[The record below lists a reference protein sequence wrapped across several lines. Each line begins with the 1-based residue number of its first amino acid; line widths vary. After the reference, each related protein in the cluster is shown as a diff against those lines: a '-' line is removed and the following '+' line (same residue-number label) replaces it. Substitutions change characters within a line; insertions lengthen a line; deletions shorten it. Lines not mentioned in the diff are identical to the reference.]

1 MYSIWGKQEMEERSE
16 KFEMKILEIDLTSRG
31 TKAWTVP
38 QKLWERHLGGSGLA
52 VMYFYER
59 GLYDV
64 DPLGPDNA
72 LFFLNGLLTGT
83 NVPCACK
90 TSVCTKSPLTGIW
103 GESTV
108 GGYWGAQLKKASWH
122 GVFLE
127 GVADR
132 PVYVV
137 IDDENVEI
145 RDAGHL
151 WGLDVYVTSEAIKKT
166 HGQDFEVACIGP
178 AGEKAV
184 LIAGIMVGGEATRAA
199 GRVGVGAVM
208 GSKKVKAIA
217 VRGTRK
223 VPVADKSKLAA
234 INKDSVPKIM
244 VGAKGLTDFG
254 TAGGVETVE
263 ANGDLSIRNWSLGSW
278 KEGASKTNGQK
289 IAETCF
295 VSHYGCHACP
305 IRCGKDVKVEF
316 GPYAGGISHGP
327 EYETCDGFGANLLN
341 DDLKVLVAANDMC
354 NRFGLDTISTSG
366 VIGWAMET
374 YEHGL
379 ITKEDTGG
387 IDLTWGN
394 GEAILE
400 LVDQI
405 GHAKGFGAF
414 LGQGVRRCAA
424 ETGGLAEEFAVE
436 TKGLE
441 FAYHDPRAFTS
452 MAVNYATANRGACHL
467 EALSYFAEMGIP
479 PLGLFGFDKETT
491 RTGWEHKA
499 EICYI
504 TQNFMETFNNLG
516 LCKFLTRGKEAAG
529 PEVIAAWVEAVTGI
543 PFTKEDLMKAGER
556 NFNLKRLFNYKLGVT
571 RKDDRLPPRLAA
583 HDKKT
588 GAAAGSI
595 PYLSRMLVE
604 YYGHRGWTQEGV
616 PTRERIAA
624 LGLDNIEG
632 QPGV

>member
-1 MYSIWGKQEMEERSE
+1 MEERNE
-16 KFEMKILEIDLTSRG
+16 KFEMKILEIDLDSRD
-31 TKAWTVP
+31 TDVWMVP
-38 QKLWERHLGGSGLA
+38 QKLWEKHLGGSGLA
-52 VMYFYER
+52 ALYFYER

-132 PVYVV
+132 PVYIV

-145 RDAGHL
+145 RDAGDL
-151 WGLDVYVTSEAIKKT
+151 WGLDVYETSEAIKKT

-178 AGEKAV
+178 AGEKGV

-217 VRGTRK
+217 VRGTTK

-234 INKDSVPKIM
+234 INKESVPKIM

-278 KEGASKTNGQK
+278 KEGAAKTNGQR

-305 IRCGKDVKVEF
+305 IRCGKDVKVDF

-366 VIGWAMET
+366 VIGWAMEA

-424 ETGGLAEEFAVE
+424 EKGGLAEEFAVE

-491 RTGWEHKA
+491 RTGWENKA

-504 TQNFMETFNNLG
+504 TQNFMETFNDLG

-616 PTRERIAA
+616 PTKERIAA
-624 LGLDNIEG
+624 LGLDDIEG

>member
-1 MYSIWGKQEMEERSE
+1 MEERSE
-16 KFEMKILEIDLTSRG
+16 KFEMKIMEIDLTSKG
-31 TKAWTVP
+31 TKTWTVP

-52 VMYFYER
+52 AMYFYER

-424 ETGGLAEEFAVE
+424 EIGGLAEEFAVE

-543 PFTKEDLMKAGER
+543 SFTKEDLMKAGER

-571 RKDDRLPPRLAA
+571 RKDDRLPPRLAV

-632 QPGV
+632 QPVV

>member
-1 MYSIWGKQEMEERSE
+1 MEERNE
-16 KFEMKILEIDLTSRG
+16 KFRMKILKINLASRK
-31 TKAWTVP
+31 TETWIVP
-38 QKLWERHLGGSGLA
+38 EELWKKHLGGSGLA
-52 VMYFYER
+52 AAYFHDNK
-59 GLYDV
+59 LYDV
-64 DPLGPDNA
+64 DPLGPENV
-72 LFFLNGLLTGT
+72 LFFINGLLTGT

-90 TSVCTKSPLTGIW
+90 TSVCAKSPLTGIW

-122 GVFLE
+122 GVIVE
-127 GVADR
+127 GMADR
-132 PVYVV
+132 PVYIV
-137 IDDENVEI
+137 IEDDKVEI
-145 RDAGHL
+145 CDAHDL
-151 WGLDVYVTSEAIKKT
+151 AGLDVYATSEKIKAN
-166 HGQDFEVACIGP
+166 HGKEMEVACIGP
-178 AGEKAV
+178 AGEKKV

-199 GRVGVGAVM
+199 GRIGIGAVM
-208 GSKKVKAIA
+208 GSKNLKAIA
-217 VRGTRK
+217 VKGSGK
-223 VPVADKSKLAA
+223 VPVFDRKRLADLNKECLPKL
-234 INKDSVPKIM
+234 M

-254 TAGGVETVE
+254 TAGGVESVE
-263 ANGDLSIRNWSLGSW
+263 ANGDLSIRNWSMGSW
-278 KEGASKTNGQK
+278 KEGASKTSGQR

-305 IRCGKDVKVEF
+305 IRCGKDVRVEV
-316 GPYAGGISHGP
+316 GPFAGGKSHGP

-341 DDLKVLVAANDMC
+341 DDLQVLVAANDMC

-366 VIGWAMET
+366 VIGWAMEA

-387 IDLTWGN
+387 IELTWGN

-400 LVDQI
+400 MVDQI
-405 GHAKGFGAF
+405 GHGKGYGAF
-414 LGQGVRRCAA
+414 LGQGVKRCAA
-424 ETGGLAEEFAVE
+424 QIGGLAEEFAVE

-479 PLGLFGFDKETT
+479 PLSLFGFDKETT

-504 TQNFMETFNNLG
+504 AQNFMETFNDLG
-516 LCKFLTRGKEAAG
+516 LCKFLTRGKEATG
-529 PEVIAAWVEAVTGI
+529 PDVIAAWVEAVTGI
-543 PFTKEDLMKAGER
+543 SFTKDDLMKTGER
-556 NFNLKRLFNYKLGVT
+556 NFNLKRLFNYQLGVT
-571 RKDDRLPPRLAA
+571 RKDDKLPPRLAA

-588 GAAAGSI
+588 GAAADSI

-616 PTRERIAA
+616 PTKERLAE
-624 LGLDNIEG
+624 LGLEEI
-632 QPGV
+632 GV